1 MKNTINYYYGIS
13 IENFIKT
20 DNDYY
25 FYFQN
30 NEYHLVKYTRPY
42 EDIIALYKLN
52 LEMKK
57 RKSKGVP
64 LLFLFCDHIF

>member
-13 IENFIKT
+13 IENLVKT

-42 EDIIALYKLN
+42 DNE
-52 LEMKK
+52 
-57 RKSKGVP
+57 
-64 LLFLFCDHIF
+64 